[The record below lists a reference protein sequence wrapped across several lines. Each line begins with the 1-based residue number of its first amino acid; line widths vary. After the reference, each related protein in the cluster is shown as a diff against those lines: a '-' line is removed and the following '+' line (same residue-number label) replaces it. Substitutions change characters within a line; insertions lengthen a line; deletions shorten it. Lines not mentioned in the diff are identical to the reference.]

1 MEASSSATSAASMGF
16 RTKSR
21 HGFGLILFSVT
32 ITISGSDI
40 GLLYDPLHFVVGL
53 RGQGDLR
60 LDNADALPLDLLEH
74 VLEGSG
80 DGGGSVRAFP
90 APRLVHT
97 PALQFRQRCF
107 DEGYLD
113 AHVHSPV

>member
-1 MEASSSATSAASMGF
+1 MNISILSLNASSSTYA
-16 RTKSR
+16 
-21 HGFGLILFSVT
+21 IW
-32 ITISGSDI
+32 GSLRCFI
-40 GLLYDPLHFVVGL
+40 GLLYDLLHFVVGL

-80 DGGGSVRAFP
+80 DGGGSVRAIP

-107 DEGYLD
+107 DECDLD
-113 AHVHSPV
+113 VHVHSPV